1 MEKTEIIGITLI
13 TIGLFIL
20 LHHLILWQKIADLK
34 DILHHELLEAVL
46 LTAGITLLIS
56 ARYNKKRRR
65 QT

>member
-13 TIGLFIL
+13 TIGLFIV

-34 DILHHELLEAVL
+34 DMLHYEPFEAVL

-56 ARYNKKRRR
+56 TRYNKKRRR
-65 QT
+65 PT